1 MMKRLFSKSIFIA
14 FATALVI
21 VPAASAMPVTE
32 PGAPVTPRAYV
43 VPTTNLTDGW
53 YSAAVQQTPLTDGWY
68 TAAVHQ
74 APLTDGWYSA
84 VVKAPSTST
93 PTIVTPSSSSFSTRN
108 IALLL
113 ALGFVLTAAFA
124 VSVRRT
130 RRESHIPV
138 LQ

>member
-1 MMKRLFSKSIFIA
+1 MKRLSKPTLIA
-14 FATALVI
+14 FATTLVI
-21 VPAASAMPVTE
+21 VPAASAMPVTD
-32 PGAPVTPRAYV
+32 PGKPVTPRAYV

-68 TAAVHQ
+68 TAALQ
-74 APLTDGWYSA
+74 QTPLTDGWYSA
-84 VVKAPSTST
+84 AVKAPSAST
-93 PTIVTPSSSSFSTRN
+93 PAIATPSSNSFSTRN
-108 IALLL
+108 IVLLL
-113 ALGFVLTAAFA
+113 VLASVLTAAFA